1 MKPEETDGATIAP
14 VDLQGK
20 NLFSV
25 NTIAFHLDYLI

>member
-1 MKPEETDGATIAP
+1 MKPEETDGATIAL

-25 NTIAFHLDYLI
+25 NTLLHFVWIT